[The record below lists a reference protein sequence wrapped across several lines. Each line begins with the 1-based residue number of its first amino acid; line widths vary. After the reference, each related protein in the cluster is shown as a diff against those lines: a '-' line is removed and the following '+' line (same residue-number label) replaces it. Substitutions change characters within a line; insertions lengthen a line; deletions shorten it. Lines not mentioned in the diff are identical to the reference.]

1 MRMFIAS
8 PVRLSREIE
17 SSINGISSTENLR
30 VTEFNNIHLTYLFLG
45 EIDLKEANHI
55 QEELTKISVNKF
67 STKISGIT
75 AFPDTLHPRVI
86 VMVLESLYIYNLYNS
101 IIKVFPEYD
110 RDRRKFM
117 PHITIARIRKGSA
130 CPDLSNFPVHNGMVE
145 INEVCLFRSLLTRSG
160 AVYEK
165 VSCRGLL

>member
-8 PVRLSREIE
+8 PIKLNLELESYISGLS
-17 SSINGISSTENLR
+17 GTENLR
-30 VTEFNNIHLTYLFLG
+30 VTEFNNVHLTYLFLG

-55 QEELTKISVNKF
+55 EEELKKISLNKF
-67 STKISGIT
+67 SAKISGIT
-75 AFPDTLHPRVI
+75 AFPDALHPRVI
-86 VMVLESLYIYNLYNS
+86 VMVLEGDYIYKLYNS
-101 IIKVFPEYD
+101 IIKLFPGYD

-130 CPDLSNFPVHNGMVE
+130 GPDMSNFTVHNDIVA
-145 INEVCLFRSLLTRSG
+145 IDEVCLFRSVLTRNG